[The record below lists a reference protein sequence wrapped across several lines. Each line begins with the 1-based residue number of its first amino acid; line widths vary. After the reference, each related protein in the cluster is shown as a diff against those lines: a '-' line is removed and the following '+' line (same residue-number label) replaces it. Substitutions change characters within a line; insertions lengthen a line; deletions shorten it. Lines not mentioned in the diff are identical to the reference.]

1 VPLEGQALL
10 TVREAL
16 AMPVFAAA
24 EVVAGHEGLDNE
36 IRWVHIV
43 DIPEAH
49 YEWGRRGVL
58 LLTAGFG
65 LKDFPERQAALIP
78 KLVKE
83 GFAGLV
89 LSAGYYF
96 EKTPDVMR
104 QAADEL
110 QFPIIETPRD
120 VLFIDLTEAIFEQIV
135 NRQYALLHKSAG
147 IHQQLTDL
155 VLKGG
160 DLNALAT
167 TLATILERSITIED
181 PSFSV
186 LANAQY
192 GAIDEARRR
201 SVSYGRTTPE
211 VADRLLEAGIY
222 EQLLARMR
230 PLRVPP
236 MPDQEMVME
245 RIVAPIIVD
254 RVIHGYMWII
264 AGERPLTELD
274 ELAIEHGATVAA
286 LIMFKE
292 EAVREAA
299 EALRGDFFD
308 RLLRGA
314 PWSTAVAE
322 QARQLNFR
330 LNQPQQV
337 LLLHG
342 KAQAGGNERPL
353 LAAVDQWFQRR
364 REQPLLVWRE
374 EGLVVV
380 IESDRLERGKEVAG
394 GLVQELS
401 HPVRRL
407 LVGVGNVYRPAGGES
422 NGVQTSYEQ
431 AREAVQVSLALGS
444 GEGVF
449 TFHELGLLHWLYRL
463 PPEARAGNVYLEQV
477 QKLAAY
483 DAEKNS
489 ELVKTLEMYLDHGG
503 ALVESAELLFV
514 HRNTLL
520 HRISRIEALCN
531 VNLRDPMQ
539 RLNLHAAVKSYRLF
553 AGKA

>member
-1 VPLEGQALL
+1 LL

-16 AMPVFAAA
+16 AMRVFATAKL
-24 EVVAGHEGLDNE
+24 VAGHEGVGNE
-36 IRWVHIV
+36 IRSVHIV
-43 DIPEAH
+43 DIPEAR

-65 LKDFPERQAALIP
+65 LKDNAERQVALIP

-89 LSAGYYF
+89 LSVGYYF
-96 EKTPDVMR
+96 DEVPELIR
-104 QAADEL
+104 QTADKL
-110 QFPIIETPRD
+110 HFPIIETPRE
-120 VLFIDLTEAIFEQIV
+120 VLFIDITESIFGQIV
-135 NRQYALLHKSAG
+135 NRQYSLVQKSAA

-160 DLNALAT
+160 DLKGLAT
-167 TLATILERSITIED
+167 TLAAILERSITIED
-181 PSFSV
+181 PSFGV
-186 LANAQY
+186 LANAQH
-192 GAIDEARRR
+192 GVIDEARRR
-201 SVSYGRTTPE
+201 SVSHGRTTPE
-211 VADRLLEAGIY
+211 VAERLLEAGIY
-222 EQLLARMR
+222 EQLLADMR

-286 LIMFKE
+286 LIMFKD

-299 EALRGDFFD
+299 EALRGDFFEQ
-308 RLLRGA
+308 LLRGA
-314 PWSTAVAE
+314 AWSTAVAE

-330 LNQPQQV
+330 LNRPHQV
-337 LLLHG
+337 LLLHS

-353 LAAVDQWFQRR
+353 LTAVEQWFQAR

-374 EGLVVV
+374 EGLVLV
-380 IESDRLERGKEVAG
+380 IESDRIERGKEVATA
-394 GLVQELS
+394 LVHKLS

-407 LVGVGNVYRPAGGES
+407 LVGVGNVCRPASDES
-422 NGVQTSYEQ
+422 NGIQAGYEQ
-431 AREAVQVSLALGS
+431 AQEAVQVSLALGRH
-444 GEGVF
+444 EGVF
-449 TFHELGLLHWLYRL
+449 TFHDLGLLHWLYHL
-463 PPEARAGNVYLEQV
+463 PPEARAGNAYLAHV
-477 QKLAAY
+477 HKLAAY
-483 DAEKNS
+483 DAGKNS
-489 ELVKTLEMYLDHGG
+489 ELVKTLETYLDHGG
-503 ALVESAELLFV
+503 ALVESAEVLFV

-520 HRISRIEALCN
+520 HRISRIEALCD
-531 VNLRDPMQ
+531 VDLRHPIQ
-539 RLNLHAAVKSYRLF
+539 RLNLHAAVKSYRLCGRC
-553 AGKA
+553 A